1 MNLTRLRYFGHV
13 FAYLSH
19 RRHVKF
25 LGSVADIS
33 AHRDVFASDIHLPDV
48 ADSGTQAMVYLA
60 VQMQLLQPLASAVI
74 GCNSYVLHINASSTN
89 YIINNRWAN
98 SSQCNP
104 VNIKAVLFCVHDLVG
119 WSVSVCG
126 FIL

>member
-60 VQMQLLQPLASAVI
+60 VQMQLLQFVFTGLL
-74 GCNSYVLHINASSTN
+74 CRLKHSTP
-89 YIINNRWAN
+89 
-98 SSQCNP
+98 QDP
-104 VNIKAVLFCVHDLVG
+104 VNKKI
-119 WSVSVCG
+119 
-126 FIL
+126 

>member
-60 VQMQLLQPLASAVI
+60 VQMQLHFRVYRVSLHTETLDPTRSCKQENPIFVFTGL
-74 GCNSYVLHINASSTN
+74 LHILKHSTP
-89 YIINNRWAN
+89 
-98 SSQCNP
+98 QDP
-104 VNIKAVLFCVHDLVG
+104 VNKKIKFSCLQ
-119 WSVSVCG
+119 G
-126 FIL
+126 FSAD